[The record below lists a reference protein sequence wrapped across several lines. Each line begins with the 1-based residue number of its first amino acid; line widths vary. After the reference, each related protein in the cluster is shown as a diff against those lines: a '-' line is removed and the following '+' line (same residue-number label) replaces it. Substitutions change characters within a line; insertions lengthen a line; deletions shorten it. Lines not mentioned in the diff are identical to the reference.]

1 MRNYSCDDAPPERAR
16 DAAPAEPAARGRD
29 ASVQA
34 TCGRDASLKAAS
46 GRDGTVQAACGR
58 DAGAGHERWPG
69 PGADRRYLR
78 AALGLLTAFL
88 IGEVLVAVTSG
99 SLALLSDAGHMLA
112 DVGAIAGSLWAIRL
126 AARPPAGAWTF
137 GWRRAEI
144 LSAAVNGITLL
155 VVAGILTVQ
164 AVMRLLHPPHVD
176 AMPVLAV
183 AVAGIAVNVV
193 AARLLARAS
202 RSSLNVAGAFRH
214 ILTDL
219 YGFIGTAVAAVII
232 LTTGF
237 VRADSVA
244 ALVVVLLMVRASWSL
259 LRASGRILLEAAPE
273 DMNLD
278 DVRAHLLATDHVR
291 DVHDL
296 HAWTVTSSL
305 PALSAHVIV
314 DDACFTGGHA
324 PHLLDQLQACL
335 AGHFDVEHSTFQLES
350 AAHADHE
357 PGTH

>member
-1 MRNYSCDDAPPERAR
+1 MRKYSCDDEAVCGAPDSAT
-16 DAAPAEPAARGRD
+16 AARLP
-29 ASVQA
+29 ASQP
-34 TCGRDASLKAAS
+34 
-46 GRDGTVQAACGR
+46 
-58 DAGAGHERWPG
+58 GHQHAPG
-69 PGADRRYLR
+69 PDTDRRYLR
-78 AALGLLTAFL
+78 ATLVLLAAFMA
-88 IGEVLVAVTSG
+88 GEVAAALVSG

-137 GWRRAEI
+137 GWKRAEI

-164 AVMRLLHPPHVD
+164 AVIRLVHPHSVD
-176 AMPVLAV
+176 AAPVLVV
-183 AVAGIAVNVV
+183 ALAGIAVNVV
-193 AARLLARAS
+193 AARLLGRAS

-219 YGFIGTAVAAVII
+219 YGFVGTAAAAVII
-232 LTTGF
+232 MTTGF
-237 VRADSVA
+237 VRADAIA
-244 ALVVVLLMVRASWSL
+244 ALVVVVLMVKAAWSL

-273 DMNLD
+273 HMNLD
-278 DVRAHLLATDHVR
+278 DVRAHLLATGHVR

-296 HAWTVTSSL
+296 HAWTVTSGL

-314 DDACFTGGHA
+314 DDSCFSEGHA
-324 PHLLDQLQACL
+324 PRLLDQLQACL
-335 AGHFDVEHSTFQLES
+335 AGHFDVEHSTFQLEA

>member
-1 MRNYSCDDAPPERAR
+1 MRNYSCDG
-16 DAAPAEPAARGRD
+16 AAPVPADDREPARHADHGRGR
-29 ASVQA
+29 AP
-34 TCGRDASLKAAS
+34 
-46 GRDGTVQAACGR
+46 
-58 DAGAGHERWPG
+58 GAGHRHWPG
-69 PGADRRYLR
+69 PDADRRYLR
-78 AALGLLTAFL
+78 AALALLAAFL
-88 IGEVLVAVTSG
+88 IGEVVAALTSG

-126 AARPPAGAWTF
+126 AARPPTGPWTF

-164 AVMRLLHPPHVD
+164 AAIRLVHPAPVD
-176 AMPVLAV
+176 AAPVLAV
-183 AVAGIAVNVV
+183 ALAGIAVNVV

-202 RSSLNVAGAFRH
+202 RSSLNVAGAYRH

-219 YGFIGTAVAAVII
+219 YGFLGTAAAAVII

-237 VRADSVA
+237 VRADSLA
-244 ALVVVLLMVRASWSL
+244 ALVVVLLMVRAAWSL

-273 DMNLD
+273 HMNLD
-278 DVRAHLLATDHVR
+278 DVRAHLLATGHVR

-296 HAWTVTSSL
+296 HAWTVTSNL

-314 DDACFTGGHA
+314 DDSCFTDGYA
-324 PHLLDQLQACL
+324 PRLLDQLQACL
-335 AGHFDVEHSTFQLES
+335 AGHFDVEHSTFQFEA
-350 AAHADHE
+350 AAHAEHE

>member
-1 MRNYSCDDAPPERAR
+1 MRNYSCDG
-16 DAAPAEPAARGRD
+16 AAPDSADDREPAWHAADGRGG
-29 ASVQA
+29 A
-34 TCGRDASLKAAS
+34 
-46 GRDGTVQAACGR
+46 
-58 DAGAGHERWPG
+58 AGAGHRHWPG
-69 PGADRRYLR
+69 PDADRRYLR
-78 AALGLLTAFL
+78 AALALLTAFL
-88 IGEVLVAVTSG
+88 IGEVVAALTSG

-144 LSAAVNGITLL
+144 LSAAINGVTLL

-164 AVMRLLHPPHVD
+164 AVIRLVHPPPVD
-176 AMPVLAV
+176 ATPVLVV
-183 AVAGIAVNVV
+183 ALAGIAVNVV

-202 RSSLNVAGAFRH
+202 RSSLNVEGAYRH

-219 YGFIGTAVAAVII
+219 YGFLGTAAAAVII

-237 VRADSVA
+237 ARADSIA
-244 ALVVVLLMVRASWSL
+244 ALVVVLLMIKAAWSL
-259 LRASGRILLEAAPE
+259 LRSSGRILLEAAPE
-273 DMNLD
+273 HMNLD
-278 DVRAHLLATDHVR
+278 DVRAHLLATAHVR

-296 HAWTVTSSL
+296 HAWTVTSNL

-314 DDACFTGGHA
+314 DDSCFTNGYA
-324 PHLLDQLQACL
+324 PRLLDQLQACL
-335 AGHFDVEHSTFQLES
+335 AGHFDVEHSTFQFEA
-350 AAHADHE
+350 AAHAEHE

>member
-99 SLALLSDAGHMLA
+99 SLALLSDAGHMLT

-214 ILTDL
+214 ILT
-219 YGFIGTAVAAVII
+219 
-232 LTTGF
+232 TGF

-314 DDACFTGGHA
+314 DDACFRDGHA
-324 PHLLDQLQACL
+324 PRLLDQLQACL

>member
-1 MRNYSCDDAPPERAR
+1 MRKYSCGDPTSAPNQDRG
-16 DAAPAEPAARGRD
+16 PAHHVADEPA
-29 ASVQA
+29 SS
-34 TCGRDASLKAAS
+34 T
-46 GRDGTVQAACGR
+46 
-58 DAGAGHERWPG
+58 GAGHSHQVG
-69 PGADRRYLR
+69 PDADRRYLR

-88 IGEVLVAVTSG
+88 IGEVTAAVTSG

-126 AARPPAGAWTF
+126 AARPPTGAWTF

-164 AVMRLLHPPHVD
+164 AIVRLTHPAHVD
-176 AMPVLAV
+176 ATPVLVV
-183 AVAGIAVNVV
+183 ALAGIAVNVV
-193 AARLLARAS
+193 ATRLLARAS
-202 RSSLNVAGAFRH
+202 RSSLNVEGAFQH

-219 YGFIGTAVAAVII
+219 YGFLGTAAAAVII
-232 LTTGF
+232 LTTGY
-237 VRADSVA
+237 VRADSIA
-244 ALVVVLLMVRASWSL
+244 ALVVVLLMVRAAWSL

-273 DMNLD
+273 HMNLD
-278 DVRAHLLATDHVR
+278 EVRAHLLATEHVR

-314 DDACFTGGHA
+314 DDTCFTDGHA
-324 PHLLDQLQACL
+324 PRLLDRLQACL
-335 AGHFDVEHSTFQLES
+335 AGHFDVEHSTFQLE
-350 AAHADHE
+350 AAVHADHE
-357 PGTH
+357 PGAH